1 MARENLDTTLLTQD
15 TIIDVPLIELRSVS
29 KKFQLESGA
38 ELKVLEGVNLALRDG
53 DVVALLGPSGSGK
66 STCLRIM
73 SGLIEPTSGEVL
85 SRGKPLRGINENV
98 ALVFQSFALFP
109 WETVYENI
117 ALALKPVEL
126 GPSEVK
132 ERVKRAIDLV
142 GLEGFEEAYP
152 RELSGG
158 MKQRVGVA
166 RALVM
171 ERPVLFLDEPFSA
184 LDVLTA
190 DTLRTE
196 IIKIFQSGQTPAR
209 SLLIVTHNIREA
221 VVMAKRILVM
231 GVNPGHVRD
240 EILNDLS
247 YPRDEDSVPFGRM
260 VSRVHALITETMI
273 PDVPKPETVV
283 RTAVKE
289 SALQILPD
297 VQISEVIGLLES
309 IQHEGG
315 MTDIFDLSQAIGKD
329 FGQTLYLVKAAEL
342 LNLVDTPKQ
351 TVILTEFGK
360 RFVEGDMNIRKGML
374 HDLFGGLRI
383 VQQVG
388 ELLKQ
393 SETLR
398 LPVEVIEQKVAE
410 WLPNENPQSVLN
422 VLISWGRF
430 SEVFGYNDDAKELYL
445 DVGQETL

>member
-29 KKFQLESGA
+29 KEFQLESGA

-73 SGLIEPTSGEVL
+73 SGLIESTSGEVL

-273 PDVPKPETVV
+273 PDAPKSETVV

-374 HDLFGGLRI
+374 HDLSGGLRI

-410 WLPNENPQSVLN
+410 WLPNENPQSVVN

>member
-1 MARENLDTTLLTQD
+1 MTETS
-15 TIIDVPLIELRSVS
+15 LIELRSVS

-38 ELKVLEGVNLALRDG
+38 ELKVLHNVNLSLRDG

-73 SGLIEPTSGEVL
+73 SGLIEASSGDTL
-85 SRGKPLRGINENV
+85 RLGSPLEGINPDV

-117 ALALKPVEL
+117 ALALKPLTIE
-126 GPSEVK
+126 PNTARQ
-132 ERVKRAIDLV
+132 RVKHAIDLV

-171 ERPVLFLDEPFSA
+171 ERPILFLDEPFSA

-196 IIKIFQSGQTPAR
+196 IISIFNTGKTRTR
-209 SLLIVTHNIREA
+209 SLLIVTHNIQEA
-221 VVMAKRILVM
+221 IVIAKRILVM

-240 EILNDLS
+240 EIVNDLP
-247 YPRDEDSVPFGRM
+247 YPRDEQSPAFNRM
-260 VSRVHALITETMI
+260 VSRIHAVITEAVI
-273 PDVPKPETVV
+273 PEEGKAETVV
-283 RTAVKE
+283 RVPVKE
-289 SALQILPD
+289 RALQILPD

-309 IQHEGG
+309 IHDEDG
-315 MTDIFDLSQAIGKD
+315 TADIFDLSQSIGKD
-329 FGQTLYLVKAAEL
+329 FGQTLYIVKAAEL
-342 LNLVDTPKQ
+342 LDLVDTPKQ
-351 TVILTEFGK
+351 TVVLTESG
-360 RFVEGDMNIRKGML
+360 RSFVEGDINVRKEML
-374 HDLFGGLRI
+374 HNLFSGLRI

-393 SETLR
+393 SDTLR
-398 LPVEVIEQKVAE
+398 LPVEVIEQKVSE
-410 WLPNENPQSVLN
+410 WLPNENPKKVVS

-445 DVGQETL
+445 DVGQETA

>member
-1 MARENLDTTLLTQD
+1 MSSP
-15 TIIDVPLIELRSVS
+15 PLIELKSVA
-29 KKFQLESGA
+29 KKFQLESGT
-38 ELKVLEGVNLALRDG
+38 ELKVLEGVDIRLSDG

-73 SGLIEPTSGEVL
+73 AGLIDATAGDTLSG
-85 SRGKPLRGINENV
+85 GKSLDGVNKDV

-109 WETVYENI
+109 WVTVYDNI
-117 ALALKPVEL
+117 ALALKPLNLHPGDVR
-126 GPSEVK
+126 K
-132 ERVKRAIDLV
+132 RVKHVINLV

-158 MKQRVGVA
+158 MKQRVGIA

-171 ERPVLFLDEPFSA
+171 ERPILFLDEPFSA

-196 IIKIFQSGQTPAR
+196 IIHIFQSGKTPTR
-209 SLLIVTHNIREA
+209 SLLIVTHNIQEA

-240 EILNDLS
+240 EIVNDLP
-247 YPRDEDSVPFGRM
+247 YPREEDSVPFSRM
-260 VSRVHALITETMI
+260 VSRIHALITESIM
-273 PDVPKPETVV
+273 PDVPKAETVARV
-283 RTAVKE
+283 PIRE
-289 SALQILPD
+289 SALQILPN

-309 IQHEGG
+309 IHYEDG
-315 MTDIFDLSQAIGKD
+315 MADIFDLSQSIEKD

-342 LNLVDTPKQ
+342 LNLVDTPRQ
-351 TVILTEFGK
+351 TVVLTASGK
-360 RFVEGDMNIRKGML
+360 SFVEGDINVRKGML
-374 HDLFGGLRI
+374 HELFSKLRI
-383 VQQVG
+383 VQQVT

-398 LPVEVIEQKVAE
+398 LHVEVIEQKVAE
-410 WLPNENPQSVLN
+410 WLPNENPENVVE

-445 DVGQETL
+445 DVGQETN

>member
-85 SRGKPLRGINENV
+85 SRGKPFRGINENV

-273 PDVPKPETVV
+273 PDAPKPETVV

-445 DVGQETL
+445 DVGQEAL

>member
-1 MARENLDTTLLTQD
+1 MTE
-15 TIIDVPLIELRSVS
+15 PLIGLQSVS

-38 ELKVLEGVNLALRDG
+38 ELKVLEGVNLGLRDG
-53 DVVALLGPSGSGK
+53 DFVALLGPSGSGK

-73 SGLIEPTSGEVL
+73 SGLIEASSGEVL
-85 SRGKPLRGINENV
+85 RRGRPLEGINSDV

-117 ALALKPVEL
+117 ALALKPLNIDPGEL
-126 GPSEVK
+126 R

-171 ERPVLFLDEPFSA
+171 QRPVLFLDEPFSA

-196 IIKIFQSGQTPAR
+196 ITNIFQSGKTPTQA
-209 SLLIVTHNIREA
+209 LLIVTHNIHEA

-240 EILNDLS
+240 EILNDLP
-247 YPRDEDSVPFGRM
+247 YPRDENSAAFIRM
-260 VSRVHALITETMI
+260 VSHIHALITETMI
-273 PDVPKPETVV
+273 PDIPKPEAVV
-283 RTAVKE
+283 RASVRE
-289 SALQILPD
+289 RLQILPD
-297 VQISEVIGLLES
+297 VQISEMVGLLES
-309 IQHEGG
+309 IYDEGG
-315 MTDIFDLSQAIGKD
+315 YADIFDLSQTIGKD

-342 LNLVDTPKQ
+342 LELVDTPKQ
-351 TVILTEFGK
+351 TVMLTESG
-360 RFVEGDMNIRKGML
+360 RSFVEGDINVRKGML
-374 HDLFGGLRI
+374 HNLFGDLRI
-383 VQQVG
+383 VQLVG

-398 LPVEVIEQKVAE
+398 LPLEVVEQKVAG
-410 WLPNENPQSVLN
+410 WLPNENPKKVVS

-445 DVGQETL
+445 DVGQETA

>member
-247 YPRDEDSVPFGRM
+247 YTRDEYSVPFGRM

-273 PDVPKPETVV
+273 PDAPKPETVV

-445 DVGQETL
+445 KDGQETL